1 MSHMTNP
8 SHAPSI
14 ENALNALMASEREW
28 TSLGEGQH
36 SADLVQAHA
45 LRTQCLTQAAAV
57 HVLLD
62 IAESLRKIA
71 GRSGSGE

>member
-14 ENALNALMASEREW
+14 QNALNTLAASEREW
-28 TSLGEGQH
+28 LTLGEGQH
-36 SADLVQAHA
+36 SSDLVQAHA
-45 LRTQCLTQAAAV
+45 LRTQCLTQAAVV

-71 GRSGSGE
+71 DRSSSGE